1 MTGERHA
8 LLVGCGTFDDPDIP
22 PLPGAL
28 RDVEALRAV
37 LAERG
42 GFAGVTALVD
52 PTLTEFRR
60 AVAALYHGRRKD
72 DFVLFYFAGHGKL
85 DHVSDDFHF
94 VARDTELVHLS
105 ATAVERDFLLARMGR
120 SGARRQ
126 AVILDCCH
134 AAAALPGTRRVG
146 PERVHDEASFAI
158 EGYGTEFLAATDK
171 LLLAHEEAGVG
182 LFTGALIEGLAG
194 AAGADDAETI
204 TLRDLDAYVRARL
217 AGRIADPTKD
227 MRPIYGCHTETTFPL
242 VTKQRRRLPLPP
254 DLVEALTHDVVYARL
269 GAVDAL
275 LERVEA
281 EPLHAPDAVA
291 LVERRLADDAERD
304 FQVRAKLERA
314 RKTLVGAPAPP
325 PAPTVPRAE
334 PTRLTVFR
342 DVDAPW
348 CPEMVAIPA
357 GRFTMGSPP
366 DEEGRDDDEGP
377 QHEVSVPTF
386 AIGRYPVTFAEYD
399 HFCGVTGREK
409 PDDKGWGR
417 GRRPVINVSWND
429 AEAYLAWLS
438 EATGKPYRLPSEAEW
453 EYACRAGTTTPRY
466 AEPLGDIA
474 WFGENS
480 DWRTH
485 PVGEKAA
492 NDWGLHDTLGNVR
505 EWCADHW
512 HGSYEGAPSD
522 GSAWI
527 DVMVA
532 RGAVRVFRG
541 GSWRDGA
548 PGCRAACRGG
558 DHPDYRDVI
567 LGFRPARGQG

>member
-8 LLVGCGTFDDPDIP
+8 LLVGCGTFDDANIP

-42 GFAGVTALVD
+42 GFAGVTALSD

-60 AVAALYHGRRKD
+60 AVAALYHGRRED
-72 DFVLFYFAGHGKL
+72 DFVLFYFAGHGRL
-85 DHVSDDFHF
+85 DHVRDDFHF

-105 ATAVERDFLLARMGR
+105 ATAMERDFLLAQMRR

-134 AAAALPGTRRVG
+134 AAAALPGARRVG

-171 LLLAHEEAGVG
+171 LLLAHEEQGVG
-182 LFTGALIEGLAG
+182 LFTDALIEGLAG

-204 TLRDLDAYVRARL
+204 TLRDLDDYVRRRL
-217 AGRIADPTKD
+217 AERIADPTKD

-269 GAVDAL
+269 GALDAL
-275 LERVEA
+275 LERVEV
-281 EPLHAPDAVA
+281 EPRHRADAVA
-291 LVERRLADDAERD
+291 LIERRLAVDAEIH

-314 RKTLVGAPAPP
+314 RAQLAEAP
-325 PAPTVPRAE
+325 V
-334 PTRLTVFR
+334 TVFR

-348 CPEMVAIPA
+348 CPRMVAIPA

-366 DEEGRDDDEGP
+366 EEEGRFDAEGP
-377 QHEVSVPTF
+377 QHEVSVPAF

-399 HFCGVTGREK
+399 HFCEVTGRAK
-409 PDDKGWGR
+409 PNDRGWVAVGGR
-417 GRRPVINVSWND
+417 SSTSPGQTRRPIS
-429 AEAYLAWLS
+429 
-438 EATGKPYRLPSEAEW
+438 
-453 EYACRAGTTTPRY
+453 
-466 AEPLGDIA
+466 
-474 WFGENS
+474 
-480 DWRTH
+480 
-485 PVGEKAA
+485 
-492 NDWGLHDTLGNVR
+492 
-505 EWCADHW
+505 
-512 HGSYEGAPSD
+512 
-522 GSAWI
+522 
-527 DVMVA
+527 
-532 RGAVRVFRG
+532 
-541 GSWRDGA
+541 
-548 PGCRAACRGG
+548 PG
-558 DHPDYRDVI
+558 
-567 LGFRPARGQG
+567 

>member
-8 LLVGCGTFDDPDIP
+8 LLVGCGTFDDANIP

-28 RDVEALRAV
+28 RDVKELKRVLEDRGRFATVTPLLDPS
-37 LAERG
+37 LAEMRE
-42 GFAGVTALVD
+42 AIAK
-52 PTLTEFRR
+52 
-60 AVAALYHGRRKD
+60 LYHGRRKD
-72 DFVLFYFAGHGKL
+72 DFILFYFAGHGRLDPLEDEFYYLVRNSKL
-85 DHVSDDFHF
+85 LYV
-94 VARDTELVHLS
+94 S
-105 ATAVERDFLLARMGR
+105 ATAVEREFLLKQMRR

-134 AAAALPGTRRVG
+134 AAAALAGAREVP
-146 PERVHDEASFAI
+146 PERVLDEHSFAI

-171 LLLAHEEAGVG
+171 LLLAHEEQGVG
-182 LFTGALIEGLAG
+182 LFTDALIEGLKG

-204 TLRDLDAYVRARL
+204 TLRDLDDYVRARL
-217 AGRIADPTKD
+217 AERIADPTKD

-275 LERVEA
+275 LDRVA
-281 EPLHAPDAVA
+281 KEPLHAPDAIA
-291 LVERRLADDAERD
+291 LIERRLADDAERD

-314 RKTLVGAPAPP
+314 RAQLAEAPAPRP
-325 PAPTVPRAE
+325 
-334 PTRLTVFR
+334 LTIFR

-366 DEEGRDDDEGP
+366 DEEGRWADEGP
-377 QHEVSVPTF
+377 QHEVDVPAF

-399 HFCGVTGREK
+399 DFCEATGRDK
-409 PDDKGWGR
+409 PGDAGWGR
-417 GRRPVINVSWND
+417 GRRPVINVSWDD
-429 AEAYLAWLS
+429 AAAYLAWLS
-438 EATGKPYRLPSEAEW
+438 EVTGKPYRLPSEAEW
-453 EYACRAGTTTPRY
+453 EYAGRAGTTTARY

-480 DWRTH
+480 GGRTH

-492 NDWGLHDTLGNVR
+492 NGWGLHDTLGNVW

-512 HGSYEGAPSD
+512 HGGYESAPQDGA
-522 GSAWI
+522 AWL
-527 DVMVA
+527 DTNVG
-532 RGAVRVFRG
+532 RGALRVRRG
-541 GSWRDGA
+541 GSWGDVARN
-548 PGCRAACRGG
+548 CRAAYRFRL
-558 DHPDYRDVI
+558 HPDNRLDD